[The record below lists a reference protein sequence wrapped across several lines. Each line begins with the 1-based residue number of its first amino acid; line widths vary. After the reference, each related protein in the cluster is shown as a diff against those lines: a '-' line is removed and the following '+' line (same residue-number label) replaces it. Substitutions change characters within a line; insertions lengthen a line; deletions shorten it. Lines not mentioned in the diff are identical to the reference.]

1 MLPLARL
8 LNSGAASPDRSPSL
22 SRSKSLFVA
31 GLIRFCA
38 WLPWWLSLPAGVAAW
53 WFLHPL
59 AEQGPLPT
67 LGSLATLDSLAELEK
82 LVQNLTRHPDLAL
95 DPLVTVAAWGGQ
107 YLLPG
112 LLGIGALVSVVR
124 RSRQS
129 RLFRK
134 ALSDPGAAADGIDWQ
149 QFERLVGEVFRRQ
162 GYTVEETGAAGP
174 DGGVDLVLRKGRK
187 RFLVQCKQWR
197 ALKVGVKVVRELYGV
212 VAAQGAA
219 GGFVVTSG
227 HFTEDARQFAASCK
241 LTLIDGETL
250 DYWISGVSGRSA
262 STPRNC
268 PLCRAPMVRRTV
280 KRGSKAGTQFWGCSN
295 YPDCR
300 GTRT

>member
-1 MLPLARL
+1 M
-8 LNSGAASPDRSPSL
+8 
-22 SRSKSLFVA
+22 
-31 GLIRFCA
+31 
-38 WLPWWLSLPAGVAAW
+38 PAGFGAW

-67 LGSLATLDSLAELEK
+67 LDSLVTLGSLADLEK
-82 LVQNLTRHPDLAL
+82 LAQDLTRNPDLIL
-95 DPLVTVAAWGGQ
+95 DPLVTVASMIGQ

-112 LLGIGALVSVVR
+112 LLGMGALVSTGR
-124 RSRQS
+124 RMWRN

-134 ALSDPGAAADGIDWQ
+134 ALNDPRAVANGMDWQ

-162 GYTVEETGAAGP
+162 GYAVEETGAAGP

-250 DYWISGVSGRSA
+250 GYWISGASSRSA
-262 STPRNC
+262 PASSPRHC
-268 PLCRAPMVRRTV
+268 PVCRSPMVRRTF
-280 KRGSKAGTQFWGCSN
+280 KRGSQAGTQFWSCSN

-300 GTRT
+300 GSRV

>member
-1 MLPLARL
+1 M
-8 LNSGAASPDRSPSL
+8 
-22 SRSKSLFVA
+22 
-31 GLIRFCA
+31 
-38 WLPWWLSLPAGVAAW
+38 PAGFGAW

-59 AEQGPLPT
+59 AEQGPLPR
-67 LGSLATLDSLAELEK
+67 LDSLATLDNLADLEK
-82 LVQNLTRHPDLAL
+82 LALDLTRHPDLAL
-95 DPLVTVAAWGGQ
+95 DPLVTVAAMAGQ

-112 LLGIGALVSVVR
+112 LLGIGALISIAR
-124 RSRQS
+124 RIR
-129 RLFRK
+129 RNWLFRK
-134 ALSDPGAAADGIDWQ
+134 ALNDPEAVSEGMDWQ

-174 DGGVDLVLRKGRK
+174 DGGIDLILRKGRK

-227 HFTEDARQFAASCK
+227 DFTEDARQFAASCK

-250 DYWISGVSGRSA
+250 NYWIAGDAGWSA
-262 STPRNC
+262 PAPSPRNC
-268 PLCRAPMVRRTV
+268 PLCRSPMVRRTV
-280 KRGSKAGTQFWGCSN
+280 KRGSKAGTQFWSCSN
-295 YPDCR
+295 YPGCR
-300 GTRT
+300 GTRG

>member
-1 MLPLARL
+1 
-8 LNSGAASPDRSPSL
+8 L
-22 SRSKSLFVA
+22 SRSKSSSVSA
-31 GLIRFCA
+31 PIRFCA
-38 WLPWWLSLPAGVAAW
+38 WLPWWLSLPVGAAAW

-59 AEQGPLPT
+59 AEPGPLPA
-67 LGSLATLDSLAELEK
+67 LSALASLASFESLADLERLVRRLEL
-82 LVQNLTRHPDLAL
+82 HPDLL
-95 DPLVTVAAWGGQ
+95 LEPLVTLSAWLGQ

-112 LLGIGALVSVVR
+112 LLGIGALIAIVR
-124 RSRQS
+124 RRRRS

-134 ALSDPGAAADGIDWQ
+134 ALSDPGAAADEIDWQ

-162 GYTVEETGAAGP
+162 GYAVEETGNAGP

-241 LTLIDGETL
+241 LTLVDGETL
-250 DYWISGVSGRSA
+250 DYWISGVQGRSA
-262 STPRNC
+262 STPRPC
-268 PLCRAPMVRRTV
+268 PVCHSPMVRRTV
-280 KRGSKAGTQFWGCSN
+280 KRGSKAGTQFWGCSR

-300 GTRT
+300 GTRS